1 MTRHERQIEREA
13 EAEAEAMQEPA
24 GEAAAFQWL
33 LATPMLYPNAYVW
46 FVFVSALDIML
57 TWAILA
63 AGGAE
68 VNPIAARVINAWGL
82 PGAIAFKFSLTI
94 FVILVCEVSGRYRP
108 RTGRNLAYLAVG
120 ISSVPVVY
128 SLMLLVIHVLIQGNA

>member
-1 MTRHERQIEREA
+1 MRTAPDEREA
-13 EAEAEAMQEPA
+13 EAVQEPA
-24 GEAAAFQWL
+24 GETAAFQWL
-33 LATPMLYPNAYVW
+33 LAAPMRYPNAYVW

-68 VNPIAARVINAWGL
+68 VNPIASRVISAWGL
-82 PGAIAFKFSLTI
+82 PGAIAFKFSVTI
-94 FVILVCEVSGRYRP
+94 FVILVCEVTGRARW

-120 ISSVPVVY
+120 ISSVPVIY
-128 SLMLLVIHVLIQGNA
+128 SLMLLVGHVLVQGN